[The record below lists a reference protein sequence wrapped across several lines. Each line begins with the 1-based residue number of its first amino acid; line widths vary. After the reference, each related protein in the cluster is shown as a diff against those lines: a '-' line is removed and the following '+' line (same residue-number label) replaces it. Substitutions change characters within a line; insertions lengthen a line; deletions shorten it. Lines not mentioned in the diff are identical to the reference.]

1 MFLSP
6 SAEPF
11 QPLEFAIFN
20 NGVPSS
26 VFYGCHPEHEVV
38 QHIPDEAI
46 EELFPPSAE
55 EVAEMEAAEDFVETM
70 AWLSFLDECDEAA
83 RSSFSGYGKR
93 WAARRRAGLVGK
105 PHPPRASRRRG
116 GDDGSDDGIVGR
128 ARSGTVASAG
138 ETSLVP
144 YAPRIFEARPRKV
157 EGRMFGVGC
166 VPKHSKGMRGHMGV
180 PIHQPRK
187 HY

>member
-55 EVAEMEAAEDFVETM
+55 EVCEILSVVQSGSTLNAILCSVVM
-70 AWLSFLDECDEAA
+70 AL
-83 RSSFSGYGKR
+83 
-93 WAARRRAGLVGK
+93 
-105 PHPPRASRRRG
+105 
-116 GDDGSDDGIVGR
+116 
-128 ARSGTVASAG
+128 
-138 ETSLVP
+138 
-144 YAPRIFEARPRKV
+144 
-157 EGRMFGVGC
+157 
-166 VPKHSKGMRGHMGV
+166 
-180 PIHQPRK
+180 
-187 HY
+187 